1 MNAIERAMAKAG
13 EASSELESRSAHA
26 IARLAQTLLPRMGD
40 ACAVVLLDES
50 GGLHHSVGAHVDGQ
64 RSELMRAAGVALAA
78 TGQPPLCRLIESD
91 SPLLLDAA
99 DAEVASSPKVGA
111 ALRALGGRSLV
122 CVPIRWRGA
131 GMLTVM
137 SEAQDRWDASDLL
150 VVRALS
156 RSIEGI
162 IEPEADPRAEADE
175 LIAAV
180 HHDLG
185 NPLHAVSLNLEFA
198 LSVLPEN
205 DRRANRPCLEQARQ
219 AVKRMQHLV
228 SELDEYLHGR
238 TQPDA
243 DATTVAAAVGEI
255 LSMLCPLA
263 ADRSIRLV
271 ASVVDGGAMVAMS
284 PRQLFRVLSNVVGNA
299 VKYAEPDT
307 DVVIATARQDDR
319 VRFVV
324 TDHGPGIAADD
335 CSRLFDRE
343 WLAQSPLRKGSGLGL
358 AIAKRLV
365 EACGGTIGV
374 SSRLGEGSSFIVT
387 LPAR

>member
-1 MNAIERAMAKAG
+1 MANATE
-13 EASSELESRSAHA
+13 STLELAAPRAHA
-26 IARLAQTLLPRMGD
+26 IARLAQTVLPRLGD
-40 ACAVVLLDES
+40 ACAVVLLDE
-50 GGLHHSVGAHVDGQ
+50 GGRLHHSVGAHVDGQ

-78 TGQPPLCRLIESD
+78 TGQPPLCRLID
-91 SPLLLDAA
+91 SENPLLLDAA
-99 DAEVASSPKVGA
+99 DAELASTAKVGA

-122 CVPIRWRGA
+122 CAPIRWRGA

-137 SEAQDRWDASDLL
+137 SELQDRWDSSDLL

-162 IEPEADPRAEADE
+162 IEPEADPRADADE

-198 LSVLPEN
+198 LSAMPEH
-205 DRRANRPCLEQARQ
+205 DRRASRPVLEQARQ
-219 AVKRMQHLV
+219 SVRRMQHLV

-238 TQPDA
+238 LHPDV
-243 DATTVAAAVGEI
+243 DTSTTAAAAVGEI
-255 LSMLCPLA
+255 LAMLCPVA
-263 ADRSIRLV
+263 SDRSIRLI
-271 ASVVDGGAMVAMS
+271 ASVSDGDAVVAMP
-284 PRQLFRVLSNVVGNA
+284 PRHLFRILSNVVGNA
-299 VKYAEPDT
+299 LKYAEPNT
-307 DVVIATARQDDR
+307 EVVIATARRDDK
-319 VRFVV
+319 VRFAV
-324 TDHGPGIAADD
+324 TDHGPGIAPED
-335 CSRLFDRE
+335 CGRLFDRE

-374 SSRLGEGSSFIVT
+374 SSRLGEGSCFIVT
-387 LPAR
+387 VPAR